1 MVKKLWYRHLIT
13 NMRFEITRIERLT
26 ESVYEMTLR
35 GDCSGFTSPGQ
46 FVEISIPGL
55 YLRRPISICNIEENK
70 MTLIFKVVGKGTEAM
85 SKMTPGTEL
94 DLITGLGNGFDTR
107 KTKECAMLAGGGVGV
122 PPMYL
127 LARKLMEE
135 GKKVKVALG
144 FNTKKEIF
152 YADKFRELGA
162 EVLVTTLDGEGDVK
176 GFVTDAIRLP
186 EMQGF
191 DFWYACGPLPM
202 LKALGRELDCTAGEV
217 SMEERMGCGFGA
229 CMGCTIETPWGPKR
243 VCKDGPVFPATLM
256 QEYKGN
262 QTPAPTLPCDRKL
275 TEEPKTE
282 TELCGITLKNPV
294 IPASGTFGFGQEFAG
309 IYDLNVLGG
318 ISVKGTTLNPRLGN
332 PTPRIAETPDG
343 MINSVG
349 LQNPGADEVYA
360 VEVPELRK
368 IYDGCIIANVSGFSI
383 DEYVEACR
391 KADACKEVDIIEVN
405 VSCPNVHN
413 GGMAFGTS
421 HEQAAA
427 VTKAVK
433 DVVKKPVFIK
443 LSPNVTDI
451 VSIAK
456 ACEEAGADG
465 LTLIN
470 TLLGMRININT
481 GSPVIANRMG
491 GFSGPAVFPIAVRM
505 VYQVSQAVKIPVIG
519 CGGVSNAEE
528 VVEMM
533 MAGASAVQ
541 IGSVNLVDPMSGK
554 RITEDL
560 PKVMENLKINNIKE
574 IIGISWRKM

>member
-1 MVKKLWYRHLIT
+1 
-13 NMRFEITRIERLT
+13 MRFEITRIEKLT

-35 GDCSGFTSPGQ
+35 GDCTGFSSPGQ

-55 YLRRPISICNIEENK
+55 YLRRPISICNIEGNK

-94 DLITGLGNGFDTR
+94 DLITGLGNGFDTS

-162 EVLVTTLDGEGDVK
+162 EVLVATLDGEGDVK

-256 QEYKGN
+256 QEYNGN
-262 QTPAPTLPCDRKL
+262 KTPAPSLPRDRKL

-349 LQNPGADEVYA
+349 LQNPGANEVYA

-368 IYDGCIIANVSGFSI
+368 IYEGCIIANVSGFSI
-383 DEYVEACR
+383 DEYVEACK

-421 HEQAAA
+421 SEQASA

-433 DVVKKPVFIK
+433 KVMKKPVFIK

-541 IGSVNLVDPMSGK
+541 IGSVNLVDPMAGK

-560 PKVMENLKINNIKE
+560 PEVMKKLKINNIKE